1 MCDVSVMY
9 IYILYSILLLCLL
22 CRPLP
27 LELTVV
33 GESVVM
39 ENQEVFEKNG
49 FKFVINEDGE
59 LINYL

>member
-1 MCDVSVMY
+1 M
-9 IYILYSILLLCLL
+9 
-22 CRPLP
+22 
-27 LELTVV
+27 V